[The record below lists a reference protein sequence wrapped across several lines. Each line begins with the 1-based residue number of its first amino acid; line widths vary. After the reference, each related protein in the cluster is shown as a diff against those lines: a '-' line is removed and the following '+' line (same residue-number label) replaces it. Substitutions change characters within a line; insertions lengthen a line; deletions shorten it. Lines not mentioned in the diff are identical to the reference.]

1 MGSLYELE
9 GLGFR
14 VLGLGFRRLA
24 NYQGRSA
31 IVPTLQKM
39 GLRIGDCLLGYMRI
53 GVWAVF
59 GKFWIQGL
67 EIFLEVLL
75 EIMQGIFFEP
85 PSS

>member
-1 MGSLYELE
+1 MGSLYGLE

-39 GLRIGDCLLGYMRI
+39 GLRIGDCLLGYMKI
-53 GVWAVF
+53 GVF

-67 EIFLEVLL
+67 EIFLEIQL